1 MQQPVRFMLDQASVD
16 GVIRKVWPA
25 EFTKFRDHLLRLDP
39 ESRRLRFCASAND
52 AFIDRY
58 CETVRR
64 VPTLVHGFFVN
75 DELRAAAEL
84 RPILDGWP
92 VAAEAAFSVERDW
105 QDSGIGTEL
114 LDRTLRS
121 ARNRGVATLYMVC
134 LRENARMQS
143 LARKFEAELHFEQ
156 GEVAGTVDAAR
167 PDVFSLLRES
177 LDDGSALVT
186 ALIENSFGARA

>member
-1 MQQPVRFMLDQASVD
+1 
-16 GVIRKVWPA
+16 
-25 EFTKFRDHLLRLDP
+25 
-39 ESRRLRFCASAND
+39 
-52 AFIDRY
+52 
-58 CETVRR
+58 
-64 VPTLVHGFFVN
+64 VPTLVHGFFVDN
-75 DELRAAAEL
+75 ELRAAAEL
-84 RPILDGWP
+84 RPILDDWP

-114 LDRTLRS
+114 LERTLRS

-156 GEVAGTVDAAR
+156 GEIAGTVGAPR
-167 PDVFSLLRES
+167 PDIFSLLRES

-186 ALIENSFGARA
+186 ALIENSFRARA

>member
-1 MQQPVRFMLDQASVD
+1 MLDQASVD

-25 EFTKFRDHLLRLDP
+25 EYSKFRDHLLRLDA
-39 ESRRLRFCASAND
+39 ESRRLRFCASVND

-64 VPTLVHGFFVN
+64 VPTLVHGFFV
-75 DELRAAAEL
+75 DGELRAAAEL

-114 LDRTLRS
+114 LHRTLRS

-143 LARKFEAELHFEQ
+143 LARKFEAELHFEH
-156 GEVAGTVDAAR
+156 GEIAGTVDAAG
-167 PDVFSLLRES
+167 PDVFSLLREG
-177 LDDGSALVT
+177 LEDGSALVT
-186 ALIENSFGARA
+186 ALIENSFRARA